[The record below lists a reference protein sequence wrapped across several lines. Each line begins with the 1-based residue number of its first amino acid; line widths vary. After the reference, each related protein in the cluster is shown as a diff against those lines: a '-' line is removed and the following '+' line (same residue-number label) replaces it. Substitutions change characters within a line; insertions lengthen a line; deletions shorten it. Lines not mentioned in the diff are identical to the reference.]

1 MLRTKIKK
9 NELTRCVI
17 FMAILFKNVAKPA
30 YV

>member
-1 MLRTKIKK
+1 MIRAEIENK
-9 NELTRCVI
+9 ELTRCVI

>member
-1 MLRTKIKK
+1 MIRTEIKNK
-9 NELTRCVI
+9 ELTKRDI

>member
-1 MLRTKIKK
+1 MLRTEIKK
-9 NELTRCVI
+9 NDLTRRNI